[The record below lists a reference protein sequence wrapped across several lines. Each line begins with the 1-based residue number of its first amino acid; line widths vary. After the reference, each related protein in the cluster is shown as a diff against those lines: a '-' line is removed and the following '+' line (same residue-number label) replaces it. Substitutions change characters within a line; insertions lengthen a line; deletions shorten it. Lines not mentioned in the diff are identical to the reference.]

1 MDNYFNKRI
10 HQDSW
15 TYLTYFKTVEP
26 QFDSCGINHKYKKLE
41 IERKLDGQHSTLLY
55 FVKILQ
61 KKKYFSSKPKKK
73 KFGTY

>member
-1 MDNYFNKRI
+1 M
-10 HQDSW
+10 S
-15 TYLTYFKTVEP
+15 

-61 KKKYFSSKPKKK
+61 KKIIFQVNLRKKSLVHIRDE
-73 KFGTY
+73 

>member
-1 MDNYFNKRI
+1 M
-10 HQDSW
+10 S
-15 TYLTYFKTVEP
+15 

-61 KKKYFSSKPKKK
+61 KKNIFQVNLRKKSLVHIRDE
-73 KFGTY
+73 